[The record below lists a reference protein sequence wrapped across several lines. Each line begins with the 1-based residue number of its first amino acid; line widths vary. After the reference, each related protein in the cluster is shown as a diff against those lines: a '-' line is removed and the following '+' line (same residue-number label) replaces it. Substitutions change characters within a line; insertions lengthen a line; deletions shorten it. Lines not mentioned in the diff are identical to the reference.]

1 MFMLVLL
8 DVAKPGVL
16 VKKGDVVAEFDRQY
30 QINRIDDYKAALVQ
44 AEANIQQVKATLS
57 VAKES
62 HNQLIRVAKADL
74 DKALLDQKK
83 TEVVSA
89 IDAERLKLAVDEAL
103 AKHKQLLEEVR
114 LVEISQKAE
123 IRIAEISRDESKL
136 QLQKA
141 EMNANRMVMKAP
153 IDGLVV
159 MERVFRGG
167 EFAQIQMGDQ
177 IYPGQMFM
185 KIVDPSS
192 MVINA
197 SVSQVD
203 AEALRIGLKAT
214 VRIDA
219 YPNLSL
225 PAHVFSIGAISK
237 PRMFRPNWVQD
248 IAVRLKLDKM
258 SPEVIPDLSASA
270 DIELAS
276 EQHAA
281 VAPLGSIFREPSN
294 DPQQPFVQVAFVR
307 NEGAGWERRQVELGF
322 RNNLVAAVKSG
333 LKAGD
338 VVAAQNPVSQDKDK
352 EKDEKDKK

>member
-1 MFMLVLL
+1 MLL

-44 AEANIQQVKATLS
+44 AEANIKQVQATLS

-62 HNQLIRVAKADL
+62 HNQLIRVARADL

-89 IDAERLKLAVDEAL
+89 IDAERLKLAVDEAT

-114 LVEISQKAE
+114 LVEISQKAQ
-123 IRIAEISRDESKL
+123 IRIGEISRDESKL

-141 EMNANRMVMKAP
+141 ELNANRMVMKAP

-167 EFAQIQMGDQ
+167 EFAQIQQGDQ
-177 IYPGQMFM
+177 IYPGQLFM

-197 SVSQVD
+197 TVSQVD

-214 VRIDA
+214 VGIDA

-270 DIELAS
+270 DIELGA
-276 EQHAA
+276 EKHAA
-281 VAPLGSIFREPSN
+281 VAPLGAVFREPST
-294 DPQQPFVQVAFVR
+294 DPKQPYVQVAYVR
-307 NEGAGWERRQVELGF
+307 NEATGWERRVVELGF
-322 RNNLVAAVKSG
+322 RNNLVAEVKSG

-338 VVAAQNPVSQDKDK
+338 VVAAQPPFSSDRDKDDKDK
-352 EKDEKDKK
+352 EQKDRK